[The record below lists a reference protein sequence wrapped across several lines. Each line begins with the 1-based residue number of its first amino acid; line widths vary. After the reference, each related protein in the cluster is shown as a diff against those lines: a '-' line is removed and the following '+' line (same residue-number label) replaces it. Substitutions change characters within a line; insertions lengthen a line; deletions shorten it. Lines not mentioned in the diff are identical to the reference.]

1 MTSLDDWAEL
11 DPEHWLVLVPDDE
24 PAAAGRANVLR
35 GRGPFVAIVQG
46 KRMRTFEC
54 MHHEL
59 AAAMQFP
66 SYYGE
71 NSNAFFDCIRD
82 LSWLGDVG
90 LVLLITDAS
99 QVLLRDEHGP
109 ETFWSGLVDARDAW
123 RHPVEEHFLRTQP
136 APYTVILQD
145 SKAAL
150 NRLVETS
157 ESLSRALGR

>member
-1 MTSLDDWAEL
+1 MSGLDDWAEL
-11 DPEHWLVLVPDDE
+11 DPEHWLVLVTDDE
-24 PAAAGRANVLR
+24 PAAADRAHVLR

-46 KRMRTFEC
+46 RRMRTGER

-90 LVLLITDAS
+90 LVLLVTDAS
-99 QVLLRDEHGP
+99 QVLRNDEYGP
-109 ETFWSGLVDARDAW
+109 ETFWSALVDAREAW
-123 RHPVEEHFLRTQP
+123 RHPVEQHFGRSEP
-136 APYTVILQD
+136 APYTVVLQD
-145 SKAAL
+145 SQAAL
-150 NRLVETS
+150 NRLGGAS